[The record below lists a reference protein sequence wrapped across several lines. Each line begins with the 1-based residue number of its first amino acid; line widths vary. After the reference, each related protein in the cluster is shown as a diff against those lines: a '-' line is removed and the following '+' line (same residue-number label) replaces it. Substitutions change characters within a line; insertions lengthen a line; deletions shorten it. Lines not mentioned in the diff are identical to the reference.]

1 MNTIHI
7 AGFSAYEAHPVVV
20 DASALWFPEQ
30 RSSVGLHHR
39 HAAWCTADFNAH
51 AVCLDHNG
59 IAGNVDFRCRSGIP
73 SKLRVNNR
81 GVWAGFHRLWLV
93 IYPKDIVLA
102 YFQRKQIRCAPAAV
116 NRQ

>member
-39 HAAWCTADFNAH
+39 HAAWRTADFNAH

-73 SKLRVNNR
+73 SKLRSII
-81 GVWAGFHRLWLV
+81 GVSGLVPQTLLV

-102 YFQRKQIRCAPAAV
+102 YFQRKQI
-116 NRQ
+116 